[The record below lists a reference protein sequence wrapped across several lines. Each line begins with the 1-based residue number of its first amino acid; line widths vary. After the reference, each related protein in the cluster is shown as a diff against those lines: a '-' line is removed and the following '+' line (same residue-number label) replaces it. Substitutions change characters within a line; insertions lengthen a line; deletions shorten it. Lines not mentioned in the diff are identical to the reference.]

1 MVNLRCGGG
10 IFACELDSHYRA
22 CALVVNSFEFCRDCP
37 ETGGRHE
44 YTIISLLNLCS
55 RFITHLMKRIQRGPV
70 RGISIKLQEE
80 ERERR
85 DNYVPEV
92 SALEPGEDGIVVDA
106 ETSAM
111 LKELMPSLQVQVQ
124 EPSSG
129 YRNRN

>member
-1 MVNLRCGGG
+1 MRRRDV
-10 IFACELDSHYRA
+10 ACELDGCCCA
-22 CALVVNSFEFCRDCP
+22 CASAVAIPLGLCRDCP

-44 YTIISLLNLCS
+44 CTIIHLELVYS
-55 RFITHLMKRIQRGPV
+55 RFITHLMKRIQKGPV

-85 DNYVPEV
+85 DNYVPET
-92 SALEPGEDGIVVDA
+92 SALEPGEEGIIVDA

-111 LKELMPSLQVQVQ
+111 LKEIMPSLQVQVQ
-124 EPSSG
+124 EASTG